1 VPVQPDPAKPLEVR
15 AVKTE
20 SAQPG
25 LAARVTAKLNQDGSL
40 TAAYAARSIRMELE
54 RELRSVWSRGHISAG
69 DLWSYYCRYPYLTRL
84 RDRSVLDGAVRSVLD
99 SLSWEVEGFALASG
113 FDEASGR
120 YEGLVIP
127 HESGGG
133 FGQVTD
139 STLLVLPEVARRQW
153 QAERPPEGGPDGG
166 EDPGRAAL
174 TMVAGGE
181 GRDGTRPEPGSG
193 SAAPAPENVRFF
205 GSVRLNPE
213 RYGRD
218 FTRVAQEVVQHLAA
232 VEGVQLDVK
241 VEVSAV
247 KPDGFPADKVRI
259 VTENART
266 LKFDQFGFEDE

>member
-1 VPVQPDPAKPLEVR
+1 
-15 AVKTE
+15 
-20 SAQPG
+20 
-25 LAARVTAKLNQDGSL
+25 
-40 TAAYAARSIRMELE
+40 
-54 RELRSVWSRGHISAG
+54 
-69 DLWSYYCRYPYLTRL
+69 
-84 RDRSVLDGAVRSVLD
+84 VLD

-113 FDEASGR
+113 FDEAGGR

-153 QAERPPEGGPDGG
+153 QAERPVGTGG
-166 EDPGRAAL
+166 EQAEHTVTTVD
-174 TMVAGGE
+174 GGE
-181 GRDGTRPEPGSG
+181 GRDTTRPEPG
-193 SAAPAPENVRFF
+193 AVMARPENVRFF

-247 KPDGFPADKVRI
+247 KTDGFPEEKVRI